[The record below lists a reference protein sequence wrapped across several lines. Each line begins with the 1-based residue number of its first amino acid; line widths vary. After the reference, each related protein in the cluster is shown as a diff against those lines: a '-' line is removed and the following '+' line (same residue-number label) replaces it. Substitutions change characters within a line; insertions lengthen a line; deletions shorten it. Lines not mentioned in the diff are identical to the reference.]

1 MAQCNC
7 KKTAAKDCPNGQC
20 GDCCSGCIRHDTR
33 EKCEGCDEKL
43 KRIFVNNVNVVTD
56 VVTVPSV
63 QIANVRTLIGC
74 AIVVQNTVIYATAL
88 RMLQL
93 VPVMFVTLVQ
103 VV

>member
-1 MAQCNC
+1 VNVRIAVWVASVTTHVRNVKAVM
-7 KKTAAKDCPNGQC
+7 K
-20 GDCCSGCIRHDTR
+20 
-33 EKCEGCDEKL
+33 KL

-56 VVTVPSV
+56 VVIVPSV